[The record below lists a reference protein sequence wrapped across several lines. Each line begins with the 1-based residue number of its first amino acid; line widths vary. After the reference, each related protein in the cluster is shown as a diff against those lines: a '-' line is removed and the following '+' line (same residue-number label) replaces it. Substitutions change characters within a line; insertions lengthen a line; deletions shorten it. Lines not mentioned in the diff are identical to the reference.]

1 MRIRSFDSDEGILYL
16 VATPIG
22 NLEDITFRAIN
33 VLKSVDKIYAEDTR
47 TSYVLLNHYD
57 IKTPVFSY
65 HEFNQDEKT
74 RDIVNEIKAGAKLAL
89 ISDAGMPV
97 ISDPGFKIVSL
108 ARSEGLR
115 VSTIPG
121 PSASLSALISSGISS
136 AKFSFVGFLNA
147 KETKREAELLEVKYY
162 KDTLIFYEAPHR
174 LKETLASILKVL
186 GDRHIVILRELT
198 KTYEEYISGS
208 VSEVLEIDNIKG
220 EIVIILE
227 GFKDEEKEAVDV
239 NSKIDELISLGYKPN
254 EAIKDVSKMFNLDR
268 KEVYKNYLTYK
279 NKGEQDE

>member
-33 VLKSVDKIYAEDTR
+33 VLKNVDKIYAEDTR
-47 TSYVLLNHYD
+47 TSFVLLNHYD

-65 HEFNQDEKT
+65 HEFNQEEKT
-74 RDIVNEIKAGAKLAL
+74 MAIVEEIKNGAKLAL

-108 ARSEGLR
+108 ARSMGLR

-147 KETKREAELLEVKYY
+147 KESKREAELEEVKYY

-174 LKETLASILKVL
+174 LKETLESMKKVL
-186 GDRHIVILRELT
+186 GDRYIVILRELT
-198 KTYEEYISGS
+198 KTYEEFISGS
-208 VSEVLEIDNIKG
+208 ISEVLSLEGIKG
-220 EIVIILE
+220 EMVIVCE
-227 GFKDEEKEAVDV
+227 GYKENDSEDIDA
-239 NSKIDELISLGYKPN
+239 NKKIDELISLGYKTT
-254 EAIKDVSKMFNLDR
+254 EAIKEVAKMLNLDR
-268 KEVYKNYLTYK
+268 KELYKDYLSYKNRW
-279 NKGEQDE
+279 

>member
-22 NLEDITFRAIN
+22 NLEDITFRAIKI
-33 VLKSVDKIYAEDTR
+33 LKSVDKIYAEDTR
-47 TSYVLLNHYD
+47 TSFVLLNHYD

-65 HEFNQDEKT
+65 HEFNQLEKT
-74 RDIVNEIKAGAKLAL
+74 RQIVDEIANGAKIAL
-89 ISDAGMPV
+89 ISDAGMPI

-121 PSASLSALISSGISS
+121 PSASLSALISSGISG
-136 AKFSFVGFLNA
+136 AKFSFVGFLNP
-147 KETKREAELLEVKYY
+147 KDSKREAELEEIKYY

-174 LKETLASILKVL
+174 IIDTLSSMLKVL
-186 GDRHIVILRELT
+186 GDRNIVILRELT
-198 KTYEEYISGS
+198 KTFEEYISGTI
-208 VSEVLEIDNIKG
+208 SEVMEMDNLKG
-220 EIVIILE
+220 EMVVICE
-227 GFKDEEKEAVDV
+227 GYKEEKEDVDA

-254 EAIKDVSKMFNLDR
+254 EAIKEVSKMFNLDR
-268 KEVYKNYLTYK
+268 KEVYKNYLVYK
-279 NKGEQDE
+279 DKRW

>member
-22 NLEDITFRAIN
+22 NLEDITFRAVKI
-33 VLKSVDKIYAEDTR
+33 LKSVDKIYAEDTR
-47 TSYVLLNHYD
+47 TSFVLLNHYD

-65 HEFNQDEKT
+65 HEFNQAEKT
-74 RDIVNEIKAGAKLAL
+74 RQIVDEIASGAKIAL
-89 ISDAGMPV
+89 ISDAGMPI

-121 PSASLSALISSGISS
+121 PSASLSALISSGISG

-147 KETKREAELLEVKYY
+147 KDSKREAELEEVKYY

-174 LKETLASILKVL
+174 LNETLNSMIKVL
-186 GDRHIVILRELT
+186 GDRNIVILRELT
-198 KTYEEYISGS
+198 KTYEEYISGKIS
-208 VSEVLEIDNIKG
+208 EVMEMDNLKGEMVIICEGYTEVSEE
-220 EIVIILE
+220 
-227 GFKDEEKEAVDV
+227 VDV

-279 NKGEQDE
+279 DKR

>member
-22 NLEDITFRAIN
+22 NLEDITFRAIKI
-33 VLKSVDKIYAEDTR
+33 LKSVDKIYAEDTR
-47 TSYVLLNHYD
+47 TSFVLLNHYD

-65 HEFNQDEKT
+65 HEFNQLEKT
-74 RDIVNEIKAGAKLAL
+74 RQIVDEIAAGAKIAL
-89 ISDAGMPV
+89 ISDAGMPI

-121 PSASLSALISSGISS
+121 PSASLSALISSGISG

-147 KETKREAELLEVKYY
+147 KDSKREAELEEIKYY

-174 LKETLASILKVL
+174 IIDTLSSMLKVL
-186 GDRHIVILRELT
+186 GDRNIVILRELT
-198 KTYEEYISGS
+198 KTYEEYISGRI
-208 VSEVLEIDNIKG
+208 SEVIKMDNLKG
-220 EIVIILE
+220 EMVVICE
-227 GFKDEEKEAVDV
+227 GYKEEKEDVDA
-239 NSKIDELISLGYKPN
+239 NLKIDELISLGYKPN
-254 EAIKDVSKMFNLDR
+254 EAIKEVSKMFNLDR
-268 KEVYKNYLTYK
+268 KEVYKNYLIYK
-279 NKGEQDE
+279 DKR

>member
-22 NLEDITFRAIN
+22 NLEDITFRAVKI
-33 VLKSVDKIYAEDTR
+33 LKSVDKIYAEDTR
-47 TSYVLLNHYD
+47 TSFVLLNHYD

-65 HEFNQDEKT
+65 HEFNQSEKT
-74 RDIVNEIKAGAKLAL
+74 RQIVDEIASGAKIAL
-89 ISDAGMPV
+89 ISDAGMPI

-121 PSASLSALISSGISS
+121 PSASLSALISSGISG

-147 KETKREAELLEVKYY
+147 KDSKREAELEEVKYY

-174 LKETLASILKVL
+174 LTETLNSMLKVL
-186 GDRHIVILRELT
+186 GDRNIVILRELT
-198 KTYEEYISGS
+198 KTFEEYISGKI
-208 VSEVLEIDNIKG
+208 SEVLEMDNLKG
-220 EIVIILE
+220 EMVIICE
-227 GFKDEEKEAVDV
+227 GYTEVSEEVDV

-279 NKGEQDE
+279 DKR